1 MSALTPAKDTVGRG
15 MAIMLLLTGA
25 GHFIVPGPV
34 DQLVPAFL
42 PGEPRL
48 WTYLSGVAE
57 IVVAL
62 MLFAPLG
69 SKIAG
74 KSIRL
79 WGAYSAF
86 ALFVAVFPAN
96 INMAIQWS
104 SRDMPQPLFAY
115 ARLPL
120 QFGLFYWAWAL
131 AKDIKIKSQAL

>member
-1 MSALTPAKDTVGRG
+1 
-15 MAIMLLLTGA
+15 
-25 GHFIVPGPV
+25 VPGPV

-48 WTYLSGVAE
+48 WTYLSGIAE

-79 WGAYSAF
+79 WGAYSALHSF
-86 ALFVAVFPAN
+86 LLCFQP
-96 INMAIQWS
+96 ISIWRS
-104 SRDMPQPLFAY
+104 SGVHGKCRNRYLRMRDCHCSLDFFIGRG
-115 ARLPL
+115 RLL
-120 QFGLFYWAWAL
+120 KIYGLKAERHSF
-131 AKDIKIKSQAL
+131 KKF